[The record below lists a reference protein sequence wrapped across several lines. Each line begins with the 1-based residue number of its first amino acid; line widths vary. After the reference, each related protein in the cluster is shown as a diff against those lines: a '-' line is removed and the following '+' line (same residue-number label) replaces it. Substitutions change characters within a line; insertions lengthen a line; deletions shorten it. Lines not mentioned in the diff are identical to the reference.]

1 MKQKD
6 RGRNANNVK
15 PIIIIALLILTALL
29 VSTSVLAIGITPS
42 KRIVQFKP
50 GEKLTYGIDVV
61 NNGQEEL
68 DVTVYARGELKDQV
82 KLSTQKLS
90 MGADDKSKHVN
101 VEFTMPDKIDVAGPH
116 EVDIVAVGSTPAPEG
131 VSSAIKADL
140 AVISKLLVEVPYPDK
155 YAEARIHVLDT
166 ETGRPV
172 QVNIPVFNKGSVPL
186 SEVYAKIE
194 VYDKDGEK
202 IDSFQTDKRAIAAG
216 ENTKFVAPASKE
228 YFTGNYRAVAH
239 VHYDDQQ
246 IEVSTGFT
254 VGDLAIDITNLV
266 VDEFSLG
273 DVARFDILLHN
284 TWSQEMKNVYA
295 EMEVVGEDNTVY
307 TDFKT
312 VAIDIPARGVG
323 ALEGYWHTQGIEPG
337 MYTASITLH
346 YANRVSQKEFELEVY
361 ANRIVT
367 RTMRTGKAIEAP
379 EELNLEKNMFLILV
393 ILVLIAVVTVLVFRL
408 KKKGAPKQAKAAS
421 LPAAPVET
429 KPKENP
435 KVSQEQIDALQ
446 KQLDALKSQASAGT
460 EDKPKEEPKEADEHE
475 PKN

>member
-216 ENTKFVAPASKE
+216 EHQVRGAGQQRILHRKLQGSRTRPLRRPA
-228 YFTGNYRAVAH
+228 
-239 VHYDDQQ
+239 D
-246 IEVSTGFT
+246 
-254 VGDLAIDITNLV
+254 
-266 VDEFSLG
+266 
-273 DVARFDILLHN
+273 
-284 TWSQEMKNVYA
+284 
-295 EMEVVGEDNTVY
+295 
-307 TDFKT
+307 
-312 VAIDIPARGVG
+312 RGI
-323 ALEGYWHTQGIEPG
+323 H
-337 MYTASITLH
+337 
-346 YANRVSQKEFELEVY
+346 
-361 ANRIVT
+361 RIHS
-367 RTMRTGKAIEAP
+367 R
-379 EELNLEKNMFLILV
+379 
-393 ILVLIAVVTVLVFRL
+393 
-408 KKKGAPKQAKAAS
+408 
-421 LPAAPVET
+421 
-429 KPKENP
+429 
-435 KVSQEQIDALQ
+435 
-446 KQLDALKSQASAGT
+446 
-460 EDKPKEEPKEADEHE
+460 
-475 PKN
+475 